1 LHFRLIESYQL
12 MTQPQPTVTPK
23 LEEPKFGFSGYAERL
38 NGRAAMIGFALALII
53 EYVTGQGVL
62 AWLGLG

>member
-1 LHFRLIESYQL
+1 

-38 NGRAAMIGFALALII
+38 NGRAAMIGFALALVI

-62 AWLGLG
+62 EWLGLG